1 MNLLKGLG
9 YEEIQSLNKSLI
21 NDGQLRITPQGFS
34 KAMAAGTGTGSAM
47 TDLDTLTGG
56 RAITVENIDRE
67 LKVTAEQRKNLVFYN
82 LIRNKPIY
90 AVLDQWMQLSD
101 HGINSKRHVFGKF
114 TNETAFPETSDITLE
129 RKVDA
134 TKFIRDMRDLT
145 HVMEQVSTMAEK
157 HNIINTAGAI
167 TVLEAL
173 ELGTIFGNAAAM
185 PNQFDGFYTKLYNAC
200 YTDGYTDAIVDCRAV
215 GSASGSQ
222 GGEISEGQL
231 DKGAENILNALGI
244 ATHMVMPTKVKS
256 DLNQILPAAKRV
268 NLPGAQGAA
277 AQALLLGQPTG
288 GYYSDF
294 AYNGWG
300 GEGTDPH
307 YKFVPSIDV
316 FYPSGESASMV
327 APTSDYPTSALAP
340 TAPSAP
346 TAAVASHADS
356 KFAAGDAGSYWYRV
370 SSYHYNG
377 VSSATSIAS
386 AQAVAAGEKCTL
398 TITCNDAT
406 ITGLSIF
413 RSAMDASTAADCR
426 WVADIAVDN
435 NTGTTDWIDYNRIL
449 PGCSTTILLSNAPE
463 TDAVDYRQ
471 LMPFVR
477 MELPFGLNNIVGYPY
492 LYMLYTYL
500 RTPKL
505 ANSRTGKTYHVLYT
519 NIRWSQSEFNA

>member
-1 MNLLKGLG
+1 MNLLRGLG
-9 YEEIQSLNKSLI
+9 YEEIQGLNKSLV
-21 NDGQLRITPQGFS
+21 NDGQLRITPKGFS
-34 KAMAAGTGTGSAM
+34 KAMTAGTGVGSDM
-47 TDLDTLTGG
+47 TDLDTLTDG

-82 LIRNKPIY
+82 LLRNKPIY

-101 HGINSKRHVFGKF
+101 HGINAKRHVFGKF
-114 TNETAFPETSDITLE
+114 TNETAFPATSDVTLE
-129 RKVDA
+129 RHVDA

-173 ELGTIFGNAAAM
+173 ELGTIFGNSAAM
-185 PNQFDGFYTKLYNAC
+185 PNQFDGFYTKLYDAC
-200 YTDGYTDAIVDCRAV
+200 FTDGYVDAIVDCRAT
-215 GSASGSQ
+215 GSASGSK
-222 GGEISEGQL
+222 GGEINEGLL
-231 DKGAENILNALGI
+231 DKGAENVINALGI
-244 ATHMVMPTKVKS
+244 ATHMVMPTKIKS

-268 NLPGAQGAA
+268 MLPDAQKAA
-277 AQALLLGQPTG
+277 AQNLLLGQPTS

-300 GEGTDPH
+300 GGGGDPH
-307 YKFVPSIDV
+307 FKFVPSIDV
-316 FYPSGESASMV
+316 FYPSGESASMQ
-327 APTSDYPTSALAP
+327 APSADYPTTALAP

-346 TAAVASHADS
+346 TAAVASDAAS
-356 KFAAGDAGSYWYRV
+356 KFGAGDAGSYWYKV
-370 SSYHYNG
+370 SAYHSGG

-386 AQAVAAGEKCTL
+386 AQAIAQGQKCTL

-406 ITGLSIF
+406 ITGLSIY

-426 WVADIAVDN
+426 WVADIAVTDS
-435 NTGTTDWIDYNRIL
+435 TGTTDWVDYNRIL
-449 PGCSTTILLSNAPE
+449 PGCSTAVLLSNAPE

-477 MELPFGLNNIVGYPY
+477 MELPFGLNDIVGYPY

-505 ANSRTGKTYHVLYT
+505 ANARTGKTYHVLYT
-519 NIRWSQSEFNA
+519 NVRWSQSEF